1 MRTLSHIVVGT
12 DLSDA
17 SKRALKTAAFFAN
30 HFDAKVTLCSVFDP
44 TPFVV
49 PVAIPGPSEIL
60 TAANEEI
67 EESVVA
73 SLKSLR
79 EEIFKG
85 REDQVEVV
93 ALRHPSAGEAITDL
107 AREKGADLVI
117 VGSHGRT
124 GLRRVLLGSVAEK
137 VVRMSPCD
145 VHVSRS
151 AEG

>member
-1 MRTLSHIVVGT
+1 MQAPRHIVVGT

-17 SKRALKTAAFFAN
+17 SKGALETAAFFAEQY
-30 HFDAKVTLCSVFDP
+30 DAKVTLCSAFDP

-60 TAANEEI
+60 AAADEEV
-67 EESVVA
+67 EGSVLA
-73 SLKSLR
+73 SLRSLR
-79 EEIFKG
+79 DEFFQG
-85 REDQVEVV
+85 RTDKVEVV
-93 ALRHPSAGEAITDL
+93 ALRHPSAGEAIAEL
-107 AREKGADLVI
+107 ARDKDADLVV

-124 GLRRVLLGSVAEK
+124 GIRRVLLGSVAEK

-151 AEG
+151 KER